1 MPGFQARTQSGGQMN
16 PIVGEWVSVDTELP
30 PVDEKGRPKRVLVF
44 SEEYANRGSSPFQF
58 AKYIES
64 KGGWIVENGQG
75 FLRNMQV
82 PWKVTHWAK
91 VKKPV

>member
-1 MPGFQARTQSGGQMN
+1 MN
-16 PIVGEWVSVDTELP
+16 PIVGEWVSVDVELP

-44 SEEYANRGSSPFQF
+44 SEEYGSRGSSLFQF

-91 VKKPV
+91 VKKPE